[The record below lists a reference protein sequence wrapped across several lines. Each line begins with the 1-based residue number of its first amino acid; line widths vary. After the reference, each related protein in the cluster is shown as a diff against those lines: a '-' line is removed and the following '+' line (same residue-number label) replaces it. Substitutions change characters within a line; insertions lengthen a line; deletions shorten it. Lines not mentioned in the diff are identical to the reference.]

1 MLDLSIMNS
10 CLRYR
15 ATIAD
20 CSIPL
25 AKFKLDVARALIM
38 MQEPDDEYVSPVYD
52 AKIRFARHVNHSARY
67 DLVNHF
73 PRKLQNLKHSH

>member
-1 MLDLSIMNS
+1 MNS

-15 ATIAD
+15 ATIAG

-25 AKFKLDVARALIM
+25 AKFELDVTRAHIM
-38 MQEPDDEYVSPVYD
+38 KQEPDDEYVSPVHG
-52 AKIRFARHVNHSARY
+52 AKIRSARHVNHNARY

-73 PRKLQNLKHSH
+73 PRKLQNLKHSQRWK